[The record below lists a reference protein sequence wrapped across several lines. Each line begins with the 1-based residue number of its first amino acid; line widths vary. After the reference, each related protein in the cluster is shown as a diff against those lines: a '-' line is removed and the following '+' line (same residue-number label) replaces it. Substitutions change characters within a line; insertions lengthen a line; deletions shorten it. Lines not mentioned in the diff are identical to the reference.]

1 MGKRGRKPMKSDT
14 NTRLEK
20 SRESARQC
28 RHRKKLR
35 YEYLEELVSDRE
47 KAIVQLQQELERL
60 RSICKQIDQHEEL
73 VSDREKAIV
82 QLQQELERL
91 RSICKQIDQHGMTNE
106 IHQELIQWKND
117 PDITNLNH

>member
-14 NTRLEK
+14 STRLEK

-35 YEYLEELVSDRE
+35 YEYLEELVTDRE

-60 RSICKQIDQHEEL
+60 RSICRYL
-73 VSDREKAIV
+73 
-82 QLQQELERL
+82 
-91 RSICKQIDQHGMTNE
+91 DQHGLNQD
-106 IHQELIQWKND
+106 IGQELLQWKED
-117 PDITNLNH
+117 PDLVHLIQ

>member
-1 MGKRGRKPMKSDT
+1 MGKRGRKPIKSDS

-35 YEYLEELVSDRE
+35 YEYLEELVTDRE

-60 RSICKQIDQHEEL
+60 RTICQYLDQNGTNNEI
-73 VSDREKAIV
+73 R
-82 QLQQELERL
+82 QELA
-91 RSICKQIDQHGMTNE
+91 
-106 IHQELIQWKND
+106 QWKDD
-117 PDITNLNH
+117 PDVINLMK

>member
-1 MGKRGRKPMKSDT
+1 MGKRGRKPIKSDS

-35 YEYLEELVSDRE
+35 YEYLEELVTDRE

-60 RSICKQIDQHEEL
+60 RTICQHIDQNGMS
-73 VSDREKAIV
+73 SDIR
-82 QLQQELERL
+82 QEL
-91 RSICKQIDQHGMTNE
+91 S
-106 IHQELIQWKND
+106 QWKDD
-117 PDITNLNH
+117 PDVVNLMK

>member
-1 MGKRGRKPMKSDT
+1 MGKRGRKPIKSDS

-35 YEYLEELVSDRE
+35 YEYLEELVTDRE

-60 RSICKQIDQHEEL
+60 RSICQQLDQG
-73 VSDREKAIV
+73 
-82 QLQQELERL
+82 
-91 RSICKQIDQHGMTNE
+91 GMNND
-106 IHQELIQWKND
+106 IGQELIQWKDD
-117 PDITNLNH
+117 PDVINLIK

>member
-1 MGKRGRKPMKSDT
+1 MGKRGRKPMKSDS

-35 YEYLEELVSDRE
+35 YEYLEELVTDRE

-60 RSICKQIDQHEEL
+60 RTICQYVDQNGL
-73 VSDREKAIV
+73 N
-82 QLQQELERL
+82 
-91 RSICKQIDQHGMTNE
+91 NE
-106 IHQELIQWKND
+106 IRQELIQWTDD
-117 PDITNLNH
+117 PEIAPLIK

>member
-1 MGKRGRKPMKSDT
+1 MGKRGRKPMKSDS

-35 YEYLEELVSDRE
+35 YEYLEELVTDRE

-60 RSICKQIDQHEEL
+60 RTICQYLDQNGINDEI
-73 VSDREKAIV
+73 R
-82 QLQQELERL
+82 QELTQWKDDPEVIRL
-91 RSICKQIDQHGMTNE
+91 
-106 IHQELIQWKND
+106 IHQ
-117 PDITNLNH
+117 

>member
-1 MGKRGRKPMKSDT
+1 MGKRGRKPMKSDS

-35 YEYLEELVSDRE
+35 YEYLEELVTDRE

-60 RSICKQIDQHEEL
+60 RSICQYL
-73 VSDREKAIV
+73 
-82 QLQQELERL
+82 
-91 RSICKQIDQHGMTNE
+91 DQHGINDE
-106 IHQELIQWKND
+106 IRQELTQWKDD
-117 PDITNLNH
+117 PEVVQLLHK

>member
-1 MGKRGRKPMKSDT
+1 MGKRGRKPMKSDS

-47 KAIVQLQQELERL
+47 KAIVQLHQELERIRTMCQYL
-60 RSICKQIDQHEEL
+60 DQNGIN
-73 VSDREKAIV
+73 S
-82 QLQQELERL
+82 
-91 RSICKQIDQHGMTNE
+91 E
-106 IHQELIQWKND
+106 IRQELIQWVED
-117 PDITNLNH
+117 PDFANAIKQT

>member
-60 RSICKQIDQHEEL
+60 RSI
-73 VSDREKAIV
+73 S
-82 QLQQELERL
+82 
-91 RSICKQIDQHGMTNE
+91 KQIDQHGMTNE

>member
-1 MGKRGRKPMKSDT
+1 MGKRGRKPMKSDS

-35 YEYLEELVSDRE
+35 YEYLEELVTDRE

-60 RSICKQIDQHEEL
+60 RSICQYL
-73 VSDREKAIV
+73 
-82 QLQQELERL
+82 
-91 RSICKQIDQHGMTNE
+91 DQHGINTM
-106 IHQELIQWKND
+106 KFVR
-117 PDITNLNH
+117 NLHNGKMIPRSFNYFINKLNSLFFRLM

>member
-1 MGKRGRKPMKSDT
+1 MGKRGRKPIKSDS

-35 YEYLEELVSDRE
+35 YEYLEELVTDRE

-60 RSICKQIDQHEEL
+60 RTVCQYLDQNGMSNEI
-73 VSDREKAIV
+73 R
-82 QLQQELERL
+82 QEL
-91 RSICKQIDQHGMTNE
+91 T
-106 IHQELIQWKND
+106 QWKDD
-117 PDITNLNH
+117 PDVINLIK